1 MSSANLSKIIYKVPT
16 LQSLVV
22 KFIIEYEEIND
33 TLIPEEDWDI
43 DNSHLFNQRMSHQ
56 EVLEYE
62 KEVLSGIKSF
72 TQVKSEIRAV
82 LLQRPFHL
90 DLVQLQAIPLFK
102 GLPDVIAKE
111 IWIKAFLVQFEARL
125 LCFLWFK
132 LEYGN
137 PLDWNAVQCVMDGC
151 QNKDLLELLKKR
163 EKELIVDDLVL
174 EWLLE
179 NLNIDK

>member
-1 MSSANLSKIIYKVPT
+1 M
-16 LQSLVV
+16 V
-22 KFIIEYEEIND
+22 KFIIEYEETNE
-33 TLIPEEDWDI
+33 TLNPPEDWDN
-43 DNSHLFNQRMSHQ
+43 DTSHLFNQRISHQ

-62 KEVLSGIKSF
+62 KEVLSGIKTF
-72 TQVKSEIRAV
+72 TQVKSEIRAL

-125 LCFLWFK
+125 PCFLWFK
-132 LEYGN
+132 LEYRN

-151 QNKDLLELLKKR
+151 QNEDLLELLKKR